1 MTWKNAKI
9 AQIKGKVRKLNKPV
23 QELEAE
29 EIDSKAIKGQRNGWK
44 IEILLWFWFVHEETI
59 TESKKE
65 DWKSW
70 EVKILERE
78 SERILRI
85 LERELLYL

>member
-44 IEILLWFWFVHEETI
+44 IEILLWF
-59 TESKKE
+59 
-65 DWKSW
+65 
-70 EVKILERE
+70 
-78 SERILRI
+78 
-85 LERELLYL
+85 ELDYPWN